1 VPNKI
6 ANEGYE
12 SHRERI
18 LQFLARFPHES
29 FKLKELSRRMGIRT
43 GKDEQ
48 IFKRALR
55 SLQDENKILRI
66 RGKRYGH
73 LHETQLFIGSL
84 EVTSR
89 GFGIVTVEESGE
101 ELFVQHEN
109 LGDAAHGDTVE
120 VSLLAQSTKQ
130 KDRGA
135 RREGE
140 VVRIIKRGIQTFV
153 GTIER
158 THKQFFAVPDDRR
171 MAREILIAKEHLRE
185 AKEGDKVVVKMTVWG
200 KHRQISEGQV
210 VEVLGKSGELSAEI
224 KSVAREYHLTT
235 EFSPEVLL
243 EANAVPSGIPQTEI
257 DRRRDLRNLLCFTI
271 DPEDA
276 KDFDDAVS
284 LEPLQD
290 GNYRLGV
297 HIADVSYYVSDGSEI
312 DKEALKRS
320 TSVYFPQG
328 VIPMLPEKLSNGLCS
343 LRPDEDRLA
352 FTVFMNVSPR
362 GTVKE
367 YEIVESIIRSKRRFS
382 YEDVQELMNR
392 LERSQAVLPSDVP
405 FAGVIRQMFLL
416 STVLTK
422 KRMKEGSIDFDSTE
436 AKFEFDEQGKPV
448 KIIKKV
454 RLESHRLVEECMLLA
469 NRVVARHIGFV
480 KKEEQVKPFLYR
492 VHDSPDPERIGEL
505 AVFVDKLGFTLN
517 TDGGVTSKSL
527 QQLLNQVKGTEVENV
542 INEVAL
548 RSMAKAVYSDRNIGH
563 YGLAFDY
570 YSHFTSPIRRYP
582 DLIVHRMLKRYAA
595 GISLQE
601 RNALRQRLPY
611 IAKQSSVMERA
622 AMEAERTAVKVMQ
635 VEYMKRHIGDEFHA
649 VISGV
654 TNFGI
659 FVELTDLLVQGL
671 LHVRDLSDDYYV
683 YDEKQYTLK
692 GRRTGKQ
699 YRLGDTLEVKV
710 VRVNPEDRQ
719 IDFTLVEKD
728 ENKFH
733 RRRKHE
739 GDEP

>member
-1 VPNKI
+1 MPNKI

-171 MAREILIAKEHLRE
+171 MAREILIGKEYLRE

-469 NRVVARHIGFV
+469 NRVVARHIGFA

>member
-469 NRVVARHIGFV
+469 NRVVARHIGFA

>member
-1 VPNKI
+1 MPNKI

-469 NRVVARHIGFV
+469 NRVVARHIGFA

>member
-84 EVTSR
+84 EVASR
-89 GFGIVTVEESGE
+89 GFGIVTVEEGGE
-101 ELFVQHEN
+101 ELFIQHEN

-235 EFSPEVLL
+235 EFPPEVLL

-469 NRVVARHIGFV
+469 NRVVARHIGFA